1 MHKFTVEPNSETSEI
16 MDVAEAAKFLK
27 LSESTVRNYIRKDI
41 IPYRRAFKGA
51 RITFSKTVLEEW
63 VRETSIK
70 ITK

>member
-1 MHKFTVEPNSETSEI
+1 MAEYPEVMCVK
-16 MDVAEAAKFLK
+16 EAANFLRI
-27 LSESTVRNYIRKDI
+27 SESTVRNYIRKDL
-41 IPYRRAFKGA
+41 IPYRRAYKGA